1 MIRKSS
7 VPEGRGEKDLCG
19 GAFCPATLCR
29 APAQVCGMS
38 NDTKAVLAAIGGL
51 AALVGLMALAF
62 CLLRYDDKSVPKVC
76 CQHAPSKTLFVRHYL
91 R

>member
-1 MIRKSS
+1 
-7 VPEGRGEKDLCG
+7 
-19 GAFCPATLCR
+19 
-29 APAQVCGMS
+29 MS